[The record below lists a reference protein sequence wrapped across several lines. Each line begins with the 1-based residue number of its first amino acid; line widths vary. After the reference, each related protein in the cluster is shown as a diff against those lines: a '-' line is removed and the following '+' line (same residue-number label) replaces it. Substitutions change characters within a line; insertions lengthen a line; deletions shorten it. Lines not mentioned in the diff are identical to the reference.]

1 VELASLISSKIQ
13 KNDGNQSQSILTV
26 DDFFPQE
33 KNDKNNEIMDIIQNQ
48 YKNIDKDYAIIKGEI
63 AELLNNMKI
72 INETKEEC
80 GIPLMCYLLYFY
92 IYFLKKVKNQLDLFK
107 SIENLN
113 DNKDIKVYRKNMII
127 FFDLIFILQK
137 LEIGF
142 TILYNGYRMDEND
155 IFNFEENSENWRNL
169 KKVMMRVNSKD
180 LQKLREE
187 YNTRKEKTFDFA
199 VYINKMDSESNF
211 FFNLTKA
218 AGSAIK
224 YKVNSDENL
233 KIFESKENK
242 LLSKKVFLEESL
254 KILKNKMVKT
264 VMKKRF
270 PKIALREKVYMK
282 REQPEITLEYIK
294 SLLMKIYDKDTILK
308 NFEGIQ
314 QPEREPL
321 DEEIKNKMPIWAEK
335 LKKEEKNYYVS
346 TRLFSS
352 IELNLNKK
360 VTEQKSNFNLFGLFN
375 KKKNV
380 TEKKVNEI
388 QPKEL
393 LIHVHGGG
401 FLESSTLISEN
412 FLREASNECGIPI
425 IGINYGCAPKHKY
438 PEAINDCF
446 QAYMW
451 ILVHCEEELG
461 FKPEKIMLSGDSA
474 GGSLILGL
482 TLLIIAMNEFDGKK
496 IKRPD
501 LIIGLYPC
509 CSLDKNAISL
519 SGCTVSNDLILSPRD
534 TKYMRDA
541 YRGYYKNE
549 LDPFLN
555 QNKADE
561 NLLKH
566 FPTTRFLTATFDG
579 LRDEAVR
586 FINKLSNINGIDVK
600 LYDFTYY
607 EHGFMGNLSQNF
619 LDIPH
624 SIFFNEIKQFINK

>member
-1 VELASLISSKIQ
+1 MESKDKKDLVKVEYTLSHDNIKFATFCIEELDSFYQKEGMTKSKLIEYLTQIINDLNQIIIILNEIIIKDTNTFNTLCLKYNINSYDFVVKYKIIVELASLISSKIQ
-13 KNDGNQSQSILTV
+13 KNDGNQNQSILTV

-113 DNKDIKVYRKNMII
+113 DKKDIKVYRKNMII

-335 LKKEEKNYYVS
+335 LKKEEKKYYVS

-360 VTEQKSNFNLFGLFN
+360 
-375 KKKNV
+375 
-380 TEKKVNEI
+380 
-388 QPKEL
+388 
-393 LIHVHGGG
+393 
-401 FLESSTLISEN
+401 
-412 FLREASNECGIPI
+412 RA
-425 IGINYGCAPKHKY
+425 
-438 PEAINDCF
+438 
-446 QAYMW
+446 
-451 ILVHCEEELG
+451 
-461 FKPEKIMLSGDSA
+461 
-474 GGSLILGL
+474 
-482 TLLIIAMNEFDGKK
+482 
-496 IKRPD
+496 
-501 LIIGLYPC
+501 
-509 CSLDKNAISL
+509 DKN
-519 SGCTVSNDLILSPRD
+519 N
-534 TKYMRDA
+534 
-541 YRGYYKNE
+541 
-549 LDPFLN
+549 F
-555 QNKADE
+555 
-561 NLLKH
+561 
-566 FPTTRFLTATFDG
+566 
-579 LRDEAVR
+579 
-586 FINKLSNINGIDVK
+586 GI
-600 LYDFTYY
+600 
-607 EHGFMGNLSQNF
+607 H
-619 LDIPH
+619 
-624 SIFFNEIKQFINK
+624 